1 MFPTCTAQNAP
12 GEGVIPQGGEELE
25 MGGFSWNGGASH
37 TRASGGEEYPS
48 AGPGGA
54 ASPGQREGLQSFPLP
69 TAPKAHECLCRTHEI
84 LSPLCFTGGI
94 FFPPAWNSVSSRF
107 PAESAG
113 IGWRWRGA
121 ALPRSPKVLGEI
133 PQFIFPGCRM
143 PFPLHSS
150 ARRYFITMFP
160 IHMSGH
166 FTRVRA
172 P

>member
-1 MFPTCTAQNAP
+1 M
-12 GEGVIPQGGEELE
+12 IPQGGEELE

-94 FFPPAWNSVSSRF
+94 FFPQLGIQLAAVFLQKVQELAGVGGVQPF
-107 PAESAG
+107 PAP
-113 IGWRWRGA
+113 
-121 ALPRSPKVLGEI
+121 PRCWGKS
-133 PQFIFPGCRM
+133 
-143 PFPLHSS
+143 HSS
-150 ARRYFITMFP
+150 FFLAAECLFLCILQLAGTSSPCFLFTCLV
-160 IHMSGH
+160 ISLVSGLLN
-166 FTRVRA
+166 
-172 P
+172 